1 MTEGAKGIARSLGD
15 KEAYGSCLGK
25 PGPKTPKKRLPPSL
39 RSNAEAKCYTALFV
53 LFPKP
58 LEAEQWGRASNK
70 TSEGPGSPTQKK
82 EHLLLKA
89 VLLGDRGP
97 VLGMRINQGGGNN
110 HQEDVG
116 GVPLVAWL
124 HWLPVQKMQ
133 TQGLVKKC
141 SFLRYSGGL
150 EGDKQWEGAGDPNN
164 WTCKCPFNR

>member
-1 MTEGAKGIARSLGD
+1 MTEGAKGIAQSLGD

-89 VLLGDRGP
+89 VLLGDKGP
-97 VLGMRINQGGGNN
+97 DLGIRINQGGGNN

-116 GVPLVAWL
+116 RCPIGCLVA
-124 HWLPVQKMQ
+124 
-133 TQGLVKKC
+133 LVAC
-141 SFLRYSGGL
+141 SEDANTRFGEEMLVS
-150 EGDKQWEGAGDPNN
+150 
-164 WTCKCPFNR
+164 